1 MKVLVTGAA
10 GLLGGKLANVLSR
23 EYEVV
28 PTHRTQALHPDSMRM
43 DIVDG
48 EEVFEVLREAR
59 PDVVVHAAAET
70 NVDKCETDRESAW
83 KVNAAGTRNVAEAC
97 AKIGAKLIYISTDY
111 VFDGKKGLYTEDD
124 EVNPINYYGLTKL
137 KGEQFVRDLC
147 EDYVITRT
155 SVLYGWHSR
164 KLNFATWV
172 VDSLRNGKEVS
183 VVEDHYNSP
192 TLADNLA
199 EMTLGIL
206 KSKASGIYHTA
217 GAERIGRYEFA
228 LKIAEVL
235 GLNRALIAPIRMRDV
250 KAWVATRPVDSSLC
264 VDRVRREIGASPLCL
279 NEALERFRAGLGLS
293 WPLD

>member
-43 DIVDG
+43 DVTDRDG
-48 EEVFEVLREAR
+48 VFRTLCEVR

-172 VDSLRNGKEVS
+172 VDSLRNGRKIS
-183 VVEDHYNSP
+183 VVEDHHNSP

-199 EMTLGIL
+199 EMIL
-206 KSKASGIYHTA
+206 NIVKRGASGVYHTA
-217 GAERIGRYEFA
+217 GAEKIARYEFA
-228 LKIAEVL
+228 LKIAEAL
-235 GLNRALIAPIRMRDV
+235 GLDRALITPVRMRDFKV
-250 KAWVATRPVDSSLC
+250 WVARRPVDSSLC
-264 VDRVRREIGASPLCL
+264 VNRVRRETGVSPLCL
-279 NEALERFRAGLGLS
+279 SEALEKFRIRPDFS
-293 WPLD
+293 